1 MNKISLGWRYILISI
16 SIYTE
21 EEEEE
26 EEEEETIEQA
36 GKEA

>member
-26 EEEEETIEQA
+26 EEETIEQA

>member
-1 MNKISLGWRYILISI
+1 LISI
-16 SIYTE
+16 SIYIK
-21 EEEEE
+21 EE

>member
-1 MNKISLGWRYILISI
+1 LISI

>member
-1 MNKISLGWRYILISI
+1 MNKISLRYILISI
-16 SIYTE
+16 SIYTK
-21 EEEEE
+21 EEEE